1 MNSCSDL
8 VTSTNLRSEDRAL
21 NQLEDWE
28 FKCFDE
34 FGTLFSGS
42 TPKTGISAYWDGS
55 VTWVT
60 PNDLSRLRSPYLF
73 ETAKTLTEKGLKSC
87 SAQLLPS
94 RSIVMSSRAP
104 IGYVAIPET
113 DFCTN
118 QGCKSIKLKKGYD
131 PEFAYYSILHN
142 IDAIKNLGE
151 GTTFAEI
158 SKTALA
164 SIALPFPRSKPEQ
177 TKIAEI
183 LSTVDRAIEQ
193 TEALIAKQQR
203 IKTGLMQDLLT
214 RGIDEHGNLRS
225 EETHEFKDSP
235 LGRIPVEWEVPTIE
249 ELLTR
254 KVLAGVQ
261 DGNHGEKHPK
271 SRDLVSEGIPFIMAT
286 DISGGFVDTESA
298 NKITESQYLGLRI
311 GFARP
316 GDVLL
321 SHKASIGF
329 VALVPN
335 WLTKLMLTPQVTYY
349 RVGDSL
355 TLLPEYLAQ
364 FFRSELYQERLKGMA
379 KQSTRD
385 YIGILAQ
392 RKLRIAFPKQIAE
405 QKEIAKTLS
414 AADKRVTALRKALG
428 KLRFTKA
435 ALMQDLL
442 TGERRVNPLLD
453 SEAGTVETP

>member
-1 MNSCSDL
+1 
-8 VTSTNLRSEDRAL
+8 LRSEDPAL

-28 FKCFDE
+28 FKRFDE

-225 EETHEFKDSP
+225 EVTHEFKDSP
-235 LGRIPVEWEVPTIE
+235 LGRIPVEWEVE
-249 ELLTR
+249 NVSSR
-254 KVLAGVQ
+254 VLVRGGKRLPAGHAYAEGDTGFRYLRTMDFIGKDLSYGSLSYLYANTFHRLERYEINGGDVFISIAGVNLGVAGVYRP
-261 DGNHGEKHPK
+261 DFDD
-271 SRDLVSEGIPFIMAT
+271 RAIL
-286 DISGGFVDTESA
+286 TENA
-298 NKITESQYLGLRI
+298 AK
-311 GFARP
+311 
-316 GDVLL
+316 
-321 SHKASIGF
+321 
-329 VALVPN
+329 
-335 WLTKLMLTPQVTYY
+335 
-349 RVGDSL
+349 L
-355 TLLPEYLAQ
+355 TLVGLA
-364 FFRSELYQERLKGMA
+364 RSSA
-379 KQSTRD
+379 
-385 YIGILAQ
+385 
-392 RKLRIAFPKQIAE
+392 RK
-405 QKEIAKTLS
+405 
-414 AADKRVTALRKALG
+414 
-428 KLRFTKA
+428 
-435 ALMQDLL
+435 
-442 TGERRVNPLLD
+442 
-453 SEAGTVETP
+453 